1 MADDDDKV
9 TTETT
14 FTRAQVRSM
23 IAAEVRKVREEFA
36 DYGDLKTRAE
46 AADAEKGKIDQVLD
60 KLAKAEQRAADAEAA
75 TMRREV
81 ADELGLS
88 PKQARRLTG
97 KSRDEL
103 LADGREMIEDMGIKV
118 KPPTAKKTT
127 APAVEGDEDETDEQ
141 QDEAETD
148 DEQQDEA
155 PAARPQSRR
164 PARPREALRSGAP
177 RTPTKADELDPA
189 KLAALIP
196 RR

>member
-1 MADDDDKV
+1 MPDDDESKA
-9 TTETT
+9 ETT

-118 KPPTAKKTT
+118 KTPTAKKAT
-127 APAVEGDEDETDEQ
+127 APAVESDEDEVDEQ
-141 QDEAETD
+141 DEDETD

-177 RTPTKADELDPA
+177 RTPTKPDELDPA